1 MEAAMTLSEIE
12 ILAKQLSDARQN
24 LKQGLDELDSEMTA
38 IKKKFLPAL
47 RRAVEKAA
55 QRHEALRGAIEEAP
69 GLFVKPKT
77 VIFHGIRLGYM
88 KGKGEIIWDDES
100 QVIKLIKKHF
110 PDDYEA
116 YIKVTEKVLKTSV
129 AAMSVSDLKKIG
141 VTVIETGDEVFIK
154 PTDSEI
160 DKLINALLKDE
171 ELNKAA

>member
-1 MEAAMTLSEIE
+1 MTLSEIE
-12 ILAKQLSDARQN
+12 QLAKQLADARQN
-24 LKQGLDELDSEMTA
+24 LRQGLDELEFEMA
-38 IKKKFLPAL
+38 VIRKKYLPAL

-69 GLFVKPKT
+69 ELFVKPKT

-110 PDDYEA
+110 PDNYEA
-116 YIKVTEKVLKTSV
+116 YIKVTEKVFKTSV

-141 VTVIETGDEVFIK
+141 VTVIETGDDVFIK

-171 ELNKAA
+171 EIEEAA

>member
-1 MEAAMTLSEIE
+1 MTLSEIE
-12 ILAKQLSDARQN
+12 ILAKQLADARQN
-24 LKQGLDELDSEMTA
+24 LKQDLGELESEMA
-38 IKKKFLPAL
+38 EVKKKFLPAL

-69 GLFVKPKT
+69 GLFQKPKT
-77 VIFHGIRLGYM
+77 MIFHGIKFGYM
-88 KGKGEIIWDDES
+88 KGRGEIIWEDES

-141 VTVIETGDEVFIK
+141 VTVIETGDQVFIK

>member
-1 MEAAMTLSEIE
+1 MTLSEIE
-12 ILAKQLSDARQN
+12 RLAKQLADARQN
-24 LKQGLDELDSEMTA
+24 LKEGLDELDSEMAA

-69 GLFVKPKT
+69 ELFQKPKT
-77 VIFHGIRLGYM
+77 VVFHGIRLGYM
-88 KGKGEIIWDDES
+88 KSKGEIIWDDES

-116 YIKVTEKVLKTSV
+116 YIKVTEKVFKTSV

-171 ELNKAA
+171 ELNPVRN